1 MKVANN
7 QQPPSITETKESR
20 VVISQKETATA
31 KPKFKD
37 LIGLLAIFLL
47 TTIFVAEAQQRP
59 VLPVIG
65 VLGAGPG
72 PHWEALR
79 QRLRELGYIGGQNIT
94 FEYRWAH
101 GKNELLLDHAVELVR
116 MGAKV
121 IVTEGTPA
129 ARAAKKATSAIPIVM
144 AIVGDPVG
152 SGLVANLAQP
162 GGNITGLTSI
172 APDLA
177 TKQVELLKESVTR
190 PSPLAALWNPDNPL
204 TGRLILDRI
213 EIASK
218 VLRVQLQ
225 ILEAKQVGEFEKAFS
240 KMANDRINA
249 LLVVPDPTFDTQ
261 QKHLAELTIKNRL
274 PAVYNKSVFAEAGG
288 LLAYGAHYLDFFRRA
303 AIYVD
308 KILKGA
314 RPADLPVEQPTKFEF
329 VINLKTAKQIGLTI
343 PPNVLARADK
353 VIR

>member
-1 MKVANN
+1 MIL
-7 QQPPSITETKESR
+7 QQ
-20 VVISQKETATA
+20 ATA
-31 KPKFKD
+31 NPKFKT
-37 LIGLLAIFLL
+37 LVGLLATFLL
-47 TTIFVAEAQQRP
+47 TTIFIAEAQQRP
-59 VLPVIG
+59 SLPVIG

-79 QRLRELGYIGGQNIT
+79 QRLHELGHIEGQNVT

-101 GKNELLLDHAVELVR
+101 GKNELLPDHAAELVR

-129 ARAAKKATSAIPIVM
+129 ARAAKNATTSIPIVM

-152 SGLVANLAQP
+152 SGLVASLAQP

-172 APDLA
+172 APDLV
-177 TKQVELLKESVTR
+177 TKQVELLKESVIR

-204 TGRLILDRI
+204 TGRLILDQI
-213 EIASK
+213 EIAAK
-218 VLRVQLQ
+218 ALRVQTQ
-225 ILEAKQVGEFEKAFS
+225 IFEAKRVDEFEKAFS
-240 KMANDRINA
+240 KMAGDRANA

-261 QKHLAELTIKNRL
+261 QKLLAELSIKKRL
-274 PAVYNKSVFAEAGG
+274 PAIYNKSVFAEAGG

-303 AIYVD
+303 ATYVD

-314 RPADLPVEQPTKFEF
+314 KTADLPVEQPTKFEF
-329 VINLKTAKQIGLTI
+329 IVNLKTAKQINLTI
-343 PPNVLARADK
+343 PPNVLVRADR